1 MASVQSHLELSE
13 YRKQQARGDQA
24 LVPDLVTAVILT
36 CFLFPADHKPR
47 NATVSRVLHFFRCPG
62 WCGEQGT
69 VAFSSGEGASAAQ
82 ISGWVHRLPERKFSN
97 RHASRTAHFSPLSDF
112 FKPSQDLTERMSAFS
127 RRIITPPLPQSGE
140 LYLALLTGHRVAFSA
155 ASLAATYSSGFRR
168 HDRNSYFFGGVFP

>member
-1 MASVQSHLELSE
+1 MLSRSSISCSIFRARLSLHSFCHGLQRWLICSALPLRCKLIAGDGSAGQRSHVTPTLNGTFPLFLMASVQSHLELSE

-24 LVPDLVTAVILT
+24 PVPDLVTAVILT

-82 ISGWVHRLPERKFSN
+82 ISGWVHRLHERKFSN
-97 RHASRTAHFSPLSDF
+97 CHASRTAPL
-112 FKPSQDLTERMSAFS
+112 
-127 RRIITPPLPQSGE
+127 
-140 LYLALLTGHRVAFSA
+140 
-155 ASLAATYSSGFRR
+155 
-168 HDRNSYFFGGVFP
+168 

>member
-1 MASVQSHLELSE
+1 MASMQSHLELSE

-24 LVPDLVTAVILT
+24 PVPDLVTAVILT

-47 NATVSRVLHFFRCPG
+47 NATVSRVLHSFRCPG

-82 ISGWVHRLPERKFSN
+82 ISGWVRRLHEPHRPTLG
-97 RHASRTAHFSPLSDF
+97 PLCDS
-112 FKPSQDLTERMSAFS
+112 KASQDLTERMSAFS

-140 LYLALLTGHRVAFSA
+140 PYLALLTGHRVAFSA
-155 ASLAATYSSGFRR
+155 ASLAAT
-168 HDRNSYFFGGVFP
+168 H